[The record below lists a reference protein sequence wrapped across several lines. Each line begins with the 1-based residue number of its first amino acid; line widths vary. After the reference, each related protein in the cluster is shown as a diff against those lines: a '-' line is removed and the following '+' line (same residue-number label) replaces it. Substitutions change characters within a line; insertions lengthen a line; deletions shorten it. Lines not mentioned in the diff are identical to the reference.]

1 MNSYEITRQLI
12 KARAAERA
20 VYKALEAVEGVEGMD
35 ITGLLTTRRELGER
49 IAELE
54 AQRAE
59 VREAEEKAR
68 RAKAK
73 TVKVR
78 RHEWDEDSTV
88 EVHLVPAEH
97 SDAEWEV
104 IYQTRH
110 IGRVGSYAAKQR
122 KQWHV
127 QTPRSR
133 SVYASPLYGLASRA
147 DAIRY
152 LLAAETGL

>member
-1 MNSYEITRQLI
+1 HALHSLPTRRSSDL
-12 KARAAERA
+12 
-20 VYKALEAVEGVEGMD
+20 VEGVEGTD

-59 VREAEEKAR
+59 AREAEQKAR

-88 EVHLVPAEH
+88 EVHLVPAEY
-97 SDAEWEV
+97 SDNEWEAV
-104 IYQTRH
+104 YQTRH
-110 IGRVGSYAAKQR
+110 IGRAGSYADTQR
-122 KQWHV
+122 KLWTV
-127 QTPRSR
+127 QTPRSQ
-133 SVYASPLYGLASRA
+133 SVYASPLYGMASRA